1 MSRCELTA
9 SAAGFHRNRK
19 LAAQG
24 FVLRHG
30 DCVIDGN
37 SNKGGLP
44 TRACGTVEKATFYT
58 TNAAWLKRFHVA
70 TLAAFAA
77 IVNVAMLGVSGRP
90 AAGLLEPDFQPGLAT
105 VAACAADTS
114 TSVPDQ
120 TFKRELDMTLLFRV
134 IAAAAAFSFIACV
147 AHAQDKAADKV
158 KVGLITTL
166 SGPPAV
172 IGQQQRNGFQL
183 ALKELGNKLG
193 GRDVELQVQ
202 DDELKPDVAVSKVK
216 AFVERDKVDFVVGP
230 VFSNILAAIIRP
242 VTESGAFMISPNAGT
257 SSFAGKDCNPN
268 LFVVSYQ
275 NDQNAEAMGKY
286 AQDIGLKKV
295 FLMAPNYQAGK
306 DEIAGFK
313 RYYKGDVAD
322 EVYVP
327 LNQLDYAAELSKIA
341 AAQPDAIFVFAPGGM
356 GVNFVKQ
363 FRQAGLADKIKFLSA
378 FTVDEGT
385 LPAQQ
390 DAALGFLAGGNW
402 APNVDNP
409 QSKAFVAAYEK
420 EYGAVPAT
428 YAFQAYDA
436 VNLLDSALKLTKGD
450 TSNKDA
456 LRAALMKADF
466 KSVRG
471 DFKFNTNHYPIQNF
485 YVVKAAKRPDGKY
498 QTEIVER
505 VFSNYS
511 DPYAADC
518 PMR

>member
-1 MSRCELTA
+1 MLSR
-9 SAAGFHRNRK
+9 
-19 LAAQG
+19 
-24 FVLRHG
+24 
-30 DCVIDGN
+30 
-37 SNKGGLP
+37 
-44 TRACGTVEKATFYT
+44 
-58 TNAAWLKRFHVA
+58 
-70 TLAAFAA
+70 A
-77 IVNVAMLGVSGRP
+77 IG
-90 AAGLLEPDFQPGLAT
+90 
-105 VAACAADTS
+105 
-114 TSVPDQ
+114 
-120 TFKRELDMTLLFRV
+120 
-134 IAAAAAFSFIACV
+134 IAAAIALSAGGAA
-147 AHAQDKAADKV
+147 AQDKSADKV
-158 KVGLITTL
+158 KIGLITTL

-172 IGQQQRNGFQL
+172 IGQQQRNGLQL

-193 GRDVELQVQ
+193 GRDVELLIQ

-216 AFVERDKVDFVVGP
+216 AYVERDKVDFVVGP
-230 VFSNILAAIIRP
+230 VFSNILAAILKP
-242 VTESGAFMISPNAGT
+242 VTEGGAFMISPNAGT
-257 SSFAGKDCNPN
+257 STFAGKDCNPN

-286 AQDIGLKKV
+286 AQDKGIKKV
-295 FLMAPNYQAGK
+295 FVMAPNYQAGK

-313 RYYKGDVAD
+313 RYYKGEIVD

-327 LNQLDYAAELSKIA
+327 INQLDYAAEISKIA
-341 AAQPDAIFVFAPGGM
+341 AAQPEAIFVFVPGGM

-402 APNVDNP
+402 APNLDNP
-409 QSKAFVAAYEK
+409 ENKAFVAAYEK

-436 VNLLDSALKLTKGD
+436 VKLLDSALKATKGD

-498 QTEIVER
+498 QTEIVEK
-505 VFSNYS
+505 VFSDYK
-511 DPYAADC
+511 DQFAAEC
-518 PMR
+518 PMK